1 MSSSNDGA
9 LKGIWVAGLVAF
21 VCALVV
27 SLAAVT
33 LRPYQDANLEAERQ
47 TRVTAIIKGIPGIGQ
62 LAEAGAAKAIVLE
75 LGTDRIDARANPDA
89 FDLDAQLKD
98 ETQSITLAA
107 VDDVAGLK
115 RRENRQLIY
124 LLQNNDGKPVALIL
138 PVRGLGYASL
148 LKGYL
153 AIAGDGRTIHGLEF
167 FEHAETPGLGARID
181 DVEWKAKWVGKQA
194 FDDTGRLVIDVV
206 KGQARTAFEVDAITG
221 ASRTSDGVEAI
232 VRFWLGPLGY
242 GPFLARLREG

>member
-1 MSSSNDGA
+1 MSANNDSP
-9 LKGIWVAGLVAF
+9 LKGILVAGTVAF

-27 SLAAVT
+27 SAAAVT

-47 TRVTAIIKGIPGIGQ
+47 ARVTAIIQGIPGIGH
-62 LAEAGAAKAIVLE
+62 LAEAGAAKALIVE
-75 LGTDRIDARANPDA
+75 LGTERIDPKGNPDT

-98 ETQSITLAA
+98 EAQSIALSTA
-107 VDDVAGLK
+107 DDIAGLK

-124 LLQNNDGKPVALIL
+124 VLQDAQGGLVALIL
-138 PVRGLGYASL
+138 PVRGLGYASM

-153 AIAGDGRTIHGLEF
+153 AMSGDGRTVQGLEF

-181 DVEWKAKWVGKQA
+181 EPTWKAKWVGIEA
-194 FDDTGRLVIDVV
+194 FDDLGRLMIDVV
-206 KGQARTAFEVDAITG
+206 KGQAQTQTQIDAITG
-221 ASRTSDGVEAI
+221 ASRTSDGVGAL

-242 GPFLARLREG
+242 GPLLSRLRGD

>member
-1 MSSSNDGA
+1 MSTTTDGT
-9 LKGIWVAGLVAF
+9 LKGIWVAGVVAF

-47 TRVTAIIKGIPGIGQ
+47 ARVTAIIKGIPGIGH
-62 LAEAGAAKAIVLE
+62 LAEAGAARAIVVE
-75 LGTDRIDARANPDA
+75 LGTDRVDTKANPDA

-98 ETQSITLAA
+98 ETQSIALSTA
-107 VDDVAGLK
+107 DDVAGLK
-115 RRENRQLIY
+115 RRENRQLMY
-124 LLQNNDGKPVALIL
+124 VLQSAEGKLVALIL

-153 AIAGDGRTIHGLEF
+153 AMAGDGRTIQGLEF
-167 FEHAETPGLGARID
+167 YEHAETPGLGARID
-181 DVEWKAKWVGKQA
+181 EPAWKIKWVGKQA
-194 FDDTGRLVIDVV
+194 FDDADQLVIDVV
-206 KGQARTAFEVDAITG
+206 KGEARTAFEVDAISG